1 MDLSAQTADT
11 GYNQRYLLKETEMR
25 QLLKRVT
32 AMLLAVILAA
42 GTGSIWYV
50 PAASLKTRG
59 GGQNEIG
66 SICLVQ
72 ERIDDT
78 KVKLDLS
85 GIRGQLTERK
95 RMRQCQF
102 GMNLW

>member
-50 PAASLKTRG
+50 PAPSPTPRAG
-59 GGQNEIG
+59 GP
-66 SICLVQ
+66 
-72 ERIDDT
+72 
-78 KVKLDLS
+78 K
-85 GIRGQLTERK
+85 
-95 RMRQCQF
+95 
-102 GMNLW
+102 

>member
-59 GGQNEIG
+59 GGKMRLAESVWRRSG
-66 SICLVQ
+66 SMIQ
-72 ERIDDT
+72 
-78 KVKLDLS
+78 K
-85 GIRGQLTERK
+85 
-95 RMRQCQF
+95 
-102 GMNLW
+102 

>member
-1 MDLSAQTADT
+1 MYADGLRYTRKENIMDLSAQTVDT

-42 GTGSIWYV
+42 GTGSIWNV

-59 GGQNEIG
+59 GGA
-66 SICLVQ
+66 
-72 ERIDDT
+72 
-78 KVKLDLS
+78 K
-85 GIRGQLTERK
+85 
-95 RMRQCQF
+95 
-102 GMNLW
+102 

>member
-59 GGQNEIG
+59 GGGKMRLAESVWRRSG
-66 SICLVQ
+66 SMIQ
-72 ERIDDT
+72 
-78 KVKLDLS
+78 K
-85 GIRGQLTERK
+85 
-95 RMRQCQF
+95 
-102 GMNLW
+102 

>member
-59 GGQNEIG
+59 EGGKMRLAVSVWRKSG
-66 SICLVQ
+66 SMIQ
-72 ERIDDT
+72 
-78 KVKLDLS
+78 K
-85 GIRGQLTERK
+85 
-95 RMRQCQF
+95 
-102 GMNLW
+102 